1 MAYELRDRKQ
11 KQVLYIDDTSSSSDD
26 SDHGGESDTDYV
38 KRRPQRNLI
47 SSTNNDV
54 VREIVLVA
62 KIAGYSPM
70 KRKPGRPP
78 KAKASASNSVCAL
91 SQIQGPL
98 VTKKRSQKRRAA
110 VASSSSSYSGLEK
123 GYVVEDGMEKN
134 TILAM
139 LIDMK
144 EIKDNEEVHYLDMD
158 LKKIN
163 SGKVTRAGIH
173 CGCCEKMVTVGKFE
187 EHSYKNSSSCNKSG
201 ILGKPY
207 QNIVLE
213 RSGHSLLQYQVSVWY
228 TRLER
233 GDMDVVNNVVP
244 KNNDGDKNDDACM
257 VCADGGD
264 LICCEKCPS
273 TFHPSCLEM
282 EGVPFGEWSCPYC
295 VCKYCGIP
303 TGEDLGIDFS
313 KCMLC
318 DKTYHWACYEQKELN
333 LNNNTSPQF
342 CGDGCYNVYE
352 KLQRIVGV
360 KNEMEEGL
368 SWTLIRHAD
377 LMSFDIKDIEFFY
390 EFMECNAK
398 IAIAW
403 SLLDQSFENIIDRYT
418 GINLLRSV
426 VYNARSNLSRIN
438 FRNFYTAIL
447 EKDDNIIVVASI
459 RIHGKKMAEIPF
471 VTTAKDY
478 RGRGMMRKLMVA
490 IESTLCD
497 LEVENVVIPSS
508 SGVEKMW
515 INNFY
520 YSKKIDKSLEKH
532 IQ

>member
-54 VREIVLVA
+54 VREVVLVA
-62 KIAGYSPM
+62 KIAGYSPI

-110 VASSSSSYSGLEK
+110 VASSSSSYSNLEK

-187 EHSYKNSSSCNKSG
+187 EHSYRISSNCNKSG

-257 VCADGGD
+257 VCADG
-264 LICCEKCPS
+264 
-273 TFHPSCLEM
+273 
-282 EGVPFGEWSCPYC
+282 
-295 VCKYCGIP
+295 
-303 TGEDLGIDFS
+303 GEDLGIDFS

-426 VYNARSNLSRIN
+426 VYNAR
-438 FRNFYTAIL
+438 Y
-447 EKDDNIIVVASI
+447 V
-459 RIHGKKMAEIPF
+459 
-471 VTTAKDY
+471 Y
-478 RGRGMMRKLMVA
+478 
-490 IESTLCD
+490 
-497 LEVENVVIPSS
+497 
-508 SGVEKMW
+508 
-515 INNFY
+515 
-520 YSKKIDKSLEKH
+520 
-532 IQ
+532 